1 MTSSPTYSV
10 NYKLLQPF
18 SPSIG
23 KVYPITCSYLDF
35 QDAFDDFVLSRKGMN
50 CSSKTVRW
58 YKFMLGRILTFFI
71 SIDID
76 SPSKISRHAISQFF
90 TKLKNDGRSSTYI
103 HGYGRVLRTF
113 LGFLYDEGY
122 IVSEIQFS
130 MPILKKR
137 RQIVYNEGE
146 IKRILAKCTD
156 KRDLAFILFLLDTG
170 IRNTEVRNLNWG
182 DCDMKTG
189 IVKIENGKG
198 GKFRSVVLSIPTRRA
213 LIKYRREVNSSLD
226 MPIFQTFNGTR
237 FTESGLRS
245 WLMRLSKRAGIHI
258 TTHAIRRTFAKF
270 SVKQGMD
277 LFHLQALMGHSS
289 LQTTRNYVEFI
300 DEDLIEVHGL
310 HSPVKYILNG
320 KFG

>member
-1 MTSSPTYSV
+1 MTSSPLSSV
-10 NYKLLQPF
+10 NYILRNTRSSSTEKDQYIN
-18 SPSIG
+18 SP
-23 KVYPITCSYLDF
+23 YHNF
-35 QDAFDDFVLSRKGMN
+35 QDEFDDFILSRKGIN

-71 SIDID
+71 SIGIE
-76 SPSKISRHAISQFF
+76 SPSEISRHAISQFF
-90 TKLKNDGRSSTYI
+90 AKLKYDGRSSTYI

-122 IVSEIQFS
+122 VVSEIQFS

-146 IKRILAKCTD
+146 IKRILAVCRD

-182 DCDMKTG
+182 DCDMNTG
-189 IVKIENGKG
+189 IVRVEKGKG
-198 GKFRSVVLSIPTRRA
+198 DKYRSVILSIPTRRA
-213 LIKYRREVNSSLD
+213 LIKYRRDVNSSLD
-226 MPIFQTFNGTR
+226 QPIFQTKNGTR
-237 FTESGLRS
+237 FTEAGLRS
-245 WLMRLSKRAGIHI
+245 WMMRLSKRAGIHI

-289 LQTTRNYVEFI
+289 LQTTRSYVEFI
-300 DEDLIEVHGL
+300 DEDLIEAHDL

-320 KFG
+320 EVR